1 MTMTMAGP
9 MSRTGPKPHKAAR
22 IIATTWLGI
31 AAFFWLNLPL
41 AYSCASCGSGGDDP
55 LILYPNESDKILVA
69 AARTAGL
76 RNIDKNGSETTAGG
90 PTERHAFTLAYG
102 HSFSM
107 RSFATLTLPMLRN
120 AREGTAKTAVG
131 DPSFA
136 TRYTLHMASLLE
148 PWVPQVQI
156 LAGFK
161 PGLARSIQETQDPK
175 SLLDVFG
182 TGFSEVRTGLD
193 LWLAQFDQKVGMAQT
208 FSFPLPSKFDGTTYT
223 PGIISRSTLTLG
235 YQWLHDA
242 KTLVGINREQR
253 GELRAAGTAIPNSD
267 QLNYSLFTTQD
278 WLPDENSMF
287 RLTLSQQA
295 AFGKNKNT
303 ARSSTITFAFQRSLR
318 S

>member
-1 MTMTMAGP
+1 MIKPGP
-9 MSRTGPKPHKAAR
+9 RRHTAAR
-22 IIATTWLGI
+22 IILTTGLGM
-31 AAFFWLNLPL
+31 AGFFCINLPL
-41 AYSCASCGSGGDDP
+41 AYACASCGSGGDDP
-55 LILYPNESDKILVA
+55 LILYPNESDKLLVA

-76 RNIDKNGSETTAGG
+76 RNIDMNGSEATAGG

-102 HSFSM
+102 RSFSM

-136 TRYTLHMASLLE
+136 TRYTLHMASLTN
-148 PWVPQVQI
+148 PWAPQVQI

-175 SLLDVFG
+175 GLLDVFG
-182 TGFSEVRTGLD
+182 TGFSEMRAGLD

-208 FSFPLPSKFDGTTYT
+208 FSLPLPSKFDGTTYT

-267 QLNYSLFTTQD
+267 QLNYAIFTTQD
-278 WLPDENSMF
+278 WLPDEHSMF

-303 ARSSTITFAFQRSLR
+303 ARSSTITVVYQRSIIR